1 MTTPIGILTDSS
13 AHFTQPKFPGQEFI
27 SIIDF
32 EVSFDGRVII
42 DGREAKSL
50 NFPPSLV
57 NYSPEKGPHLIAPSV
72 EMFIQH
78 IERLRQ
84 RYQNVLLIL
93 QSAYLSAAYENA
105 LQAASLLQC
114 SANIA
119 VINTQTISTGLGL
132 LVQNAAGQVAQG
144 VVFNKIEA
152 YIRRN
157 IPRVYTLL
165 CTPALSYLSHNGF
178 ITRPQAIVG
187 EMLGVLQVFS
197 LEEDRLAPL
206 EKVRNYRHAVE
217 LFMEFLGEFEQLSYV
232 ALIQSM
238 PTLTETHLLRQF
250 VAETFPGTTFTEH
263 KANLPI
269 TALFGPRFLGLIALE
284 TIEP

>member
-1 MTTPIGILTDSS
+1 MAHIGILTDSS
-13 AHFTQPKFPGQEFI
+13 AHFPQPKFPGQDTI

-32 EVSFDGRVII
+32 KVSLGDRII
-42 DGREAKSL
+42 ADGREAKSF

-57 NYSPEKGPHLIAPSV
+57 NCPPEKAPHLIAPSV
-72 EMFIQH
+72 ETFAQH

-84 RYQNVLLIL
+84 RYQNLLLIL

-114 SANIA
+114 GANIA
-119 VINTQTISTGLGL
+119 VINAQTISTGLGL
-132 LVQNAAGQVAQG
+132 LVQSAAGQVAQG
-144 VVFNKIEA
+144 VAFNKLEA
-152 YIRRN
+152 SIRHN
-157 IPRVYTLL
+157 IPKVYTLL

-178 ITRPQAIVG
+178 ITYPQAIVG

-206 EKVRNYRHAVE
+206 EKVRNYRHSIE
-217 LFMEFLGEFEQLSYV
+217 LFMEFLEEFERLNHV
-232 ALIQSM
+232 ALIQSA
-238 PTLTETHLLRQF
+238 PPLTETHLLRQF

-263 KANLPI
+263 KANLPM

-284 TIEP
+284 SIEP